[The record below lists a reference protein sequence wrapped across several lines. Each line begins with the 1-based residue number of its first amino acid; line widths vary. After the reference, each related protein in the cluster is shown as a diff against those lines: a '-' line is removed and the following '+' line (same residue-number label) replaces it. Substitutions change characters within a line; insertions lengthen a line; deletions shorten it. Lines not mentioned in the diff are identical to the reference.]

1 MIAKKNLVLLGPPG
15 AGKGTLSDPLMKQ
28 EKLAHIST
36 GDILRAEVAAGTPLG
51 LEAKKHMESG
61 SLVPDGV
68 VAEMVAKRL
77 GEPDCKDGFI
87 LDGFPR
93 TVAQAELLEGLM
105 RKTGMTLDC
114 AVLYEVPEE
123 LLIQRLTSRLTCRKC
138 GTSFNKI
145 FAKPKTEGVCDSC
158 GGELYQRP
166 DDSLET
172 AKNRLK
178 VYHSQTA
185 PLIDFYEGKG
195 ILARIDASLPREQ
208 GFQAL
213 LAVLS

>member
-93 TVAQAELLEGLM
+93 TVAHAELL
-105 RKTGMTLDC
+105 
-114 AVLYEVPEE
+114 
-123 LLIQRLTSRLTCRKC
+123 
-138 GTSFNKI
+138 
-145 FAKPKTEGVCDSC
+145 
-158 GGELYQRP
+158 
-166 DDSLET
+166 
-172 AKNRLK
+172 
-178 VYHSQTA
+178 
-185 PLIDFYEGKG
+185 
-195 ILARIDASLPREQ
+195 
-208 GFQAL
+208 
-213 LAVLS
+213 

>member
-36 GDILRAEVAAGTPLG
+36 GDILRAEVAAGSPLG
-51 LEAKKHMESG
+51 LEAKKHMEAG
-61 SLVPDGV
+61 TLVPDQV

-77 GEPDCKDGFI
+77 SEPDCRGGFI

-93 TVAQAELLEGLM
+93 TVAQAELLDSLM
-105 RKTGMTLDC
+105 KKTGMNLDC
-114 AVLYEVPEE
+114 AVLFEVPED
-123 LLIQRLTSRLTCRKC
+123 LLLQRLTARLTCRKC
-138 GTSFNKI
+138 GTSFNRI
-145 FAKPKTEGVCDSC
+145 FAKPKKEGVCDAC
-158 GGELYQRP
+158 GGELHQRA
-166 DDSLET
+166 DDTLET

-178 VYHSQTA
+178 VYQTQTA
-185 PLIDFYEGKG
+185 PLIDFYEAKG